1 MPQVH
6 HVVLVKFK
14 PGQDQQAPALF
25 AALAALQRQLPGMIK
40 YRYGANVSP
49 EGLNQGFT
57 HGFVMIFTDV
67 AARDRYLSDPEHEK
81 VKTRFLPCLENIV
94 VFDFEG

>member
-25 AALAALQRQLPGMIK
+25 AALAALQRELPDLVSF
-40 YRYGANVSP
+40 RYGANSSP
-49 EGLNQGFT
+49 EGLNRGFT
-57 HGFVMIFTDV
+57 HGFVMIFAAA
-67 AARDRYLSDPEHEK
+67 AARDRYLSHPDHER
-81 VKTRFLPCLENIV
+81 VKTRFLPFVENIV
-94 VFDFEG
+94 VVDFEG

>member
-25 AALAALQRQLPGMIK
+25 AALAALQQKLPGMMSF
-40 YRYGANVSP
+40 RHGPNSSP

-57 HGFVMIFTDV
+57 HAFFMTFRDA
-67 AARDRYLSDPEHEK
+67 AARNRYLDHPEHEK
-81 VKTRFLPCLENIV
+81 VKAEFLPSIENVIA
-94 VFDFEG
+94 FDFEE